1 MQLNVSRTTT
11 SLLRRVLTL
20 LALCLCVTPALAGVL
35 PDDRTDALY
44 HRYQGG
50 GITVQGPS
58 ILIQKKIT
66 DNFALTGNW
75 YQDYISSA
83 SVDVK
88 LSASPY
94 KEKRTQESGGFEY
107 LHGKSTYSAGII
119 HSSEPDY
126 KSNTT
131 YYSISQDMFGDLTTI
146 SMTYKRGWD
155 KVYRDLKDAATGQI
169 INDPAFGG
177 FDKNG
182 NPISFKDADHRG
194 YAVGVSQILTRTLIS
209 SFNFE
214 VLTDQGYLQSP
225 YRKILYLNPQA
236 GLGYTQAE
244 QIYPNTRTSNAASV
258 ELKYYLPYRA
268 AVTGSYR
275 YFSDTWGIRAH
286 TAELGYTHP
295 AFKRWIF
302 DGTLRFYT
310 QNAASF
316 YSDLFPRANSQNFM
330 ARDRELAAFN
340 SYTAGVGV
348 SYEFPIPRN
357 RWINR
362 SSFNVRLDHLLIDYK
377 DFRNA
382 LLIGP
387 EFTAG
392 NEPLYKLNANI
403 FQAFLSVWF

>member
-1 MQLNVSRTTT
+1 V
-11 SLLRRVLTL
+11 
-20 LALCLCVTPALAGVL
+20 
-35 PDDRTDALY
+35 
-44 HRYQGG
+44 
-50 GITVQGPS
+50 
-58 ILIQKKIT
+58 LIQKKIT
-66 DNFALTGNW
+66 DNFAVNYNW

-83 SVDVK
+83 SIDVK

-94 KEKRTQESGGFEY
+94 KEKRTQQGGGFQY

-119 HSSEPDY
+119 HSDEPDY
-126 KSNTT
+126 KSNTS
-131 YYSISQDMFGDLTTI
+131 YYSISQDMFGDLTTL

-155 KVYRDLKDAATGQI
+155 KVGRDLKDAATGRI
-169 INDPAFGG
+169 INDPRFGNDDSTGPDVAFR
-177 FDKNG
+177 
-182 NPISFKDADHRG
+182 DADHRG
-194 YAVGVSQILTRTLIS
+194 YSIGISQILTRSLIG

-244 QIYPNTRTSNAASV
+244 QVYPHTRTSNAGAF

-268 AVTGSYR
+268 AVTGKYR

-286 TAELGYTHP
+286 TAEIGYTQP
-295 AFKRWIF
+295 AWKQWIF
-302 DGTLRFYT
+302 DGSFRFYK

-316 YSDLFPRANSQNFM
+316 YSDMFPRANFQNFL

-340 SYTAGVGV
+340 SYSVGFGFA
-348 SYEFPIPRN
+348 YDFPIPRN
-357 RWINR
+357 RWINK
-362 SSFNVRLDHLLIDYK
+362 STFNIRIDHLLIDYK

-382 LLIGP
+382 LLIGTTP

-392 NEPLYKLNANI
+392 NEPLYKLNATI